1 MEILSFLGI
10 VLALV
15 IIILGSMRGYSLI
28 LLSTVA
34 ALIVGIA
41 GGIGAFSSYEVT
53 YMTGVAN
60 MVMFLFPKVSYR

>member
-15 IIILGSMRGYSLI
+15 VIILGSMRGYSLI

-34 ALIVGIA
+34 ALIVGTMI
-41 GGIGAFSSYEVT
+41 S
-53 YMTGVAN
+53 
-60 MVMFLFPKVSYR
+60 L